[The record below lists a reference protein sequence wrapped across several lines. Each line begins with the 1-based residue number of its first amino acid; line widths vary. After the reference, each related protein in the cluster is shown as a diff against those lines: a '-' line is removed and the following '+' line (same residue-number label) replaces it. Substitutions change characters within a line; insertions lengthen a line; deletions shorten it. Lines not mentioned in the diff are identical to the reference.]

1 MANHKKLTHS
11 TPNRTA
17 GIKKAFKGCRDGS
30 SARVLAA
37 LAEDLGLGL
46 RIHVVAYNQ
55 LYSRGS
61 NTLFWT
67 PWHQALMWY
76 TYIQAKHS

>member
-1 MANHKKLTHS
+1 MPNIISRQRRVANHKKLPHS

-30 SARVLAA
+30 SARVVAA

-46 RIHVVAYNQ
+46 RIHVVAYT
-55 LYSRGS
+55 RGF
-61 NTLFWT
+61 NALFWT
-67 PWHQALMWY
+67 PWHQALMW
-76 TYIQAKHS
+76 